1 MKTRNSGKL
10 VLSVFFLVVGACTS
24 FSPNILLVLT
34 DDQDL
39 LLKSLE
45 HLPKIDK
52 LLTNKGAIFANAVSD
67 DHKYI

>member
-1 MKTRNSGKL
+1 MKTQNRWKL
-10 VLSVFFLVVGACTS
+10 ILSVLFLVVDTCTS
-24 FSPNILLVLT
+24 FTPNILLVLT

-67 DHKYI
+67 DHK

>member
-1 MKTRNSGKL
+1 MRTRNNWSTIL
-10 VLSVFFLVVGACTS
+10 AVVFLAAGTFANI
-24 FSPNILLVLT
+24 SPNILIVLT

-52 LLTNKGAIFANAVSD
+52 LLTNKGAIFANAVSFM
-67 DHKYI
+67 I